1 MKSRFLKSVLAT
13 AAILAATAGVA
24 SAADPV
30 TFMIDWLPAGDK
42 APIYY
47 GVQKGIFS
55 DAGLDVTIAVGRGSS
70 DVVTKLSTGAADV
83 GSGGL
88 SALLQAVATEKAPAK
103 AVMTLYTKQPD
114 AIFTTTDSGIE
125 KLADVAGKKVAT
137 ATFSS
142 SNVVWPLVLEAN
154 GVDPSSVQLIKVDPG
169 ALAPMLATG
178 QVDATINWM
187 TVAPA
192 FAGPMKEANKTFKA
206 LPWSEYGF
214 DGYGLSI
221 FTSDN
226 MISER
231 PEVLKRF
238 LVAYKTATEMA
249 IKDPEG
255 AAAAV
260 KVMVPEIDEATAAE
274 QWKASIPL
282 MVNDVSKKD
291 GIGAFEPEL
300 LKATW
305 SWVAK
310 SQGLAADA
318 LDPESAVN
326 RSFLK

>member
-1 MKSRFLKSVLAT
+1 MKTRLMKSFLAS
-13 AAILAATAGVA
+13 AAFLAASVGVA
-24 SAADPV
+24 SAADAV
-30 TFMIDWLPAGDK
+30 KFMIDWLPAGDK
-42 APIYY
+42 AAIYY
-47 GVQKGIFS
+47 GVEKGIFAEA
-55 DAGLDVTIAVGRGSS
+55 DLDVSVLVGRGSS

-103 AVMTLYTKQPD
+103 AILSVYTKQPD

-125 KLADVAGKKVAT
+125 KLADVSGKKIAT

-154 GVDPSSVQLIKVDPG
+154 GIDPASVQVVKVDPG

-192 FAGPMKEANKTFKA
+192 FAGPLGEAGKTFKS

-221 FTSDN
+221 FASDT
-226 MISER
+226 MIKDR

-238 LVAYKTATEMA
+238 AAAYQKATSMA
-249 IKDPEG
+249 IEDPEG
-255 AAAAV
+255 AAAAL
-260 KVMVPEIDEATAAE
+260 KAMVPEIDEATAVE

-282 MVNDVSKKD
+282 MVNEISEKN
-291 GIGAFEPEL
+291 GAGTFEPEL

-310 SQGLAADA
+310 SQGMEMGA
-318 LDPESAVN
+318 LDPETVID
-326 RSFLK
+326 RSFAD